1 MGARG
6 SGLSLSPAVY
16 EAAWR
21 RRILF
26 LDIADYPG
34 GNMVRLILAA
44 VLLLLSS
51 PVLAGSG
58 EGADAASAPAPA
70 APAPAFVALPT
81 EAFARLPFVENA
93 SLSPDGGHIAG
104 LFAVGG
110 EQRIVM
116 APTVGDR
123 SKTIVIAVPDRTEIA
138 WIRWVN
144 DDNIVVGLYAL
155 QPVEGDNWYI
165 SRMIAI
171 NRPTGKVTKLL
182 WDLGGQNGANLI
194 WTPSDGSNEILVAAQ
209 NSIYVGA
216 EFWPAVY
223 RVDVTTGRKS
233 KLITGRVNVMDWG
246 ADHLGRVRYG
256 IGYRDSNTQ
265 ATMLYRTTGEGA
277 FRTIER
283 ASLRDEEEL
292 TIPFIFVPGN
302 DNGYVIKAAPG
313 GRSVVAEVDLSTGK
327 DVRTVH
333 AADGAEVER
342 AIVSF
347 DGTKLLGVRTTDRAR
362 PIHWIDPVMAAH
374 QTALNAASP
383 ASKVRI
389 ESFSRDLG
397 KLLVRFSTPENPGL
411 LFFYD
416 AASGNLTQLASV
428 NETIGGKRLS
438 RSKYVQYRAR
448 DGLEIEGVLTMPR
461 GRAAKNLPF
470 IVMPHGGPWG
480 HDDLTYDYW
489 AQFLAERGYAVLQPN
504 FRGSTGYGDKFL
516 QAGQGQLGF
525 AMQDDVSD
533 GVRWAV
539 AEGIADPKRVCI
551 VGASYGG
558 YAAMWGIAKDP
569 DQYRCAVSINGVSNL
584 RREVNDFGGNLRERL
599 YRGQWQKMTPDFA
612 AVSPINA
619 IGRIKTPLLLIH
631 GKKDVTVDHGQ
642 SSRMY
647 SAMKDAGKSVEF
659 VSIPLAD
666 HYFTREADR
675 LTLLTS
681 IEAFLA
687 KHNPPD

>member
-1 MGARG
+1 
-6 SGLSLSPAVY
+6 
-16 EAAWR
+16 
-21 RRILF
+21 
-26 LDIADYPG
+26 
-34 GNMVRLILAA
+34 MVRSLLVA
-44 VLLLLSS
+44 VLLAVS
-51 PVLAGSG
+51 PSVLAGPG
-58 EGADAASAPAPA
+58 EGAA
-70 APAPAFVALPT
+70 APAPAPATPAFTPLPT

-93 SLSPDGGHIAG
+93 SLSPDGAYMAG
-104 LFAVGG
+104 LFGLKG
-110 EQRIVM
+110 EQHIVM
-116 APTVGDR
+116 VPTIGDR
-123 SKTIVIAVPDRTEIA
+123 NKSVVIGVPDKTEIA

-144 DDNIVVGLYAL
+144 DDNIIVGLYAL
-155 QPVEGDNWYI
+155 QPVETDNWYV
-165 SRMIAI
+165 SRMIGI
-171 NRPTGKVTKLL
+171 NRTTGKITKLL
-182 WDLGGQNGANLI
+182 WDLNGQNGADLL
-194 WTPSDGSNEILVAAQ
+194 WTPSDASNEILVAAQ
-209 NSIYVGA
+209 NSIYTGA

-223 RVDVTTGRKS
+223 RVDVTTGRKR
-233 KLITGRVNVMDWG
+233 KLIAGRTDVMDWG

-256 IGYRDSNTQ
+256 IGYRDSTTQ
-265 ATMLYRTTGEGA
+265 ATMLYRSTGEGA
-277 FRTIER
+277 FRSIER
-283 ASLRDEEEL
+283 VSLREEQEL
-292 TIPFIFVPGN
+292 TIPFLFIPGN
-302 DNGYVIKAAPG
+302 DNGYVIKAAPD

-327 DVRTVH
+327 DVRTIH

-347 DGTKLLGVRTTDRAR
+347 DGTKLLGVKTTDRAR

-374 QTALNAASP
+374 QAKLNAASP
-383 ASKVRI
+383 ASKVCI

-411 LFFYD
+411 LFFFD
-416 AASGNLTQLASV
+416 AASEDLSQLAAA
-428 NETIGGKRLS
+428 NEAIGSKRLS
-438 RSKYVQYRAR
+438 RSKFIQYQAR

-480 HDDLTYDYW
+480 HDELTYDYW
-489 AQFLAERGYAVLQPN
+489 AQFLAERGYVVLQPN

-516 QAGQGQLGF
+516 KAGQGQLGF

-599 YRGQWQKMTPDFA
+599 YRDQWQKMTPDFA

-647 SAMKDAGKSVEF
+647 SAMKEAGKAVEF

-681 IEAFLA
+681 IETFLRRY
-687 KHNPPD
+687 NPPD